1 MPEVLGHQDHRD
13 RRNQHHRLTV
23 KGWGGK
29 VRQPEP
35 RRLGEGGEVQRFA
48 KAQAVSQQGVQRA
61 GDDQADQDQQ
71 SLQHPAGKYRH
82 YADAE
87 HS

>member
-1 MPEVLGHQDHRD
+1 M
-13 RRNQHHRLTV
+13 
-23 KGWGGK
+23 
-29 VRQPEP
+29 RQPEP
-35 RRLGEGGEVQRFA
+35 RRPGEGGEVQRFA
-48 KAQAVSQQGVQRA
+48 KARAVSQQGVQRA
-61 GDDQADQDQQ
+61 GDDQADRDQQ